1 MCAAVAAIE
10 TLMQHDPFP
19 AGLWVQ
25 AYAAVAVVG
34 TVKLAALAPL
44 PPLVVMEMA
53 PVRGARRHGDADLRV

>member
-1 MCAAVAAIE
+1 
-10 TLMQHDPFP
+10 MQHDPFP

-44 PPLVVMEMA
+44 PPVVVMEMA
-53 PVRGARRHGDADLRV
+53 PVRGARRHGDVDLRV